1 MNGSFIPSER
11 EFFARYGINR
21 KRLNLAAPEAV
32 VMHPGPMNRGVEI
45 DSDIADD
52 PKRSLI
58 REQVQL
64 GVAAR
69 MAVFDLLSTAD
80 DPQPEW

>member
-1 MNGSFIPSER
+1 
-11 EFFARYGINR
+11 
-21 KRLNLAAPEAV
+21 
-32 VMHPGPMNRGVEI
+32 MNRGVEI

-64 GVAAR
+64 GRGR
-69 MAVFDLLSTAD
+69 MALIC
-80 DPQPEW
+80 

>member
-1 MNGSFIPSER
+1 MNFSPATALIASD
-11 EFFARYGINR
+11 
-21 KRLNLAAPEAV
+21 LSLAAPEAV

>member
-1 MNGSFIPSER
+1 
-11 EFFARYGINR
+11 
-21 KRLNLAAPEAV
+21 
-32 VMHPGPMNRGVEI
+32 MNRGVEI

>member
-1 MNGSFIPSER
+1 
-11 EFFARYGINR
+11 
-21 KRLNLAAPEAV
+21 
-32 VMHPGPMNRGVEI
+32 MNRGVEI

-52 PKRSLI
+52 RHRSLI

-69 MAVFDLLSTAD
+69 MAVFDLLSKAEA
-80 DPQPEW
+80 PKPEW

>member
-1 MNGSFIPSER
+1 
-11 EFFARYGINR
+11 
-21 KRLNLAAPEAV
+21 
-32 VMHPGPMNRGVEI
+32 MHYDAMNRGVEI

-52 PKRSLI
+52 PKRSHI

-69 MAVFDLLSTAD
+69 MAGFDL
-80 DPQPEW
+80 